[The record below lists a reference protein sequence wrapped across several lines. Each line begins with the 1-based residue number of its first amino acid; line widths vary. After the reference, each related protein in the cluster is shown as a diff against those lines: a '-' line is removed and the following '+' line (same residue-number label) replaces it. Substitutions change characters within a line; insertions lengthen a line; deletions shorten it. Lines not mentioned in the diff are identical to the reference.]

1 MSEDYVIHLARSAIS
16 TMLMTAAPILLV
28 SLLVG
33 LAVSIFQATTQI
45 QEPTLTFVP
54 KIVAVFLTILILG
67 SWMLN
72 LVITFAISILSD
84 MSVVIR

>member
-1 MSEDYVIHLARSAIS
+1 MSEEFVISLARSAIS
-16 TMLMTAAPILLV
+16 TMLMMAAPVLLV

-33 LAVSIFQATTQI
+33 LSVSIFQATTQI

-67 SWMLN
+67 SWMLGLLTAFTAGIFN
-72 LVITFAISILSD
+72 EMPSI
-84 MSVVIR
+84 IR